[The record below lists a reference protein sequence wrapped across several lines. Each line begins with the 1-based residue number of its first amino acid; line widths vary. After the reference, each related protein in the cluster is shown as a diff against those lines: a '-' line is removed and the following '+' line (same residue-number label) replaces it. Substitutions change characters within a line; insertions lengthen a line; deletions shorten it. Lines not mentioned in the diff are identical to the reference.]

1 MQASYAVRIGTHVCV
16 LASRFVSWPLFRFL
30 QGTCIFGGCHWAT
43 DCARGCQIQIGSPCT
58 TGMQA
63 PYVCVYLRVC
73 ICVCAFARVHWRVRA
88 CVPSPRQRVSRPPSC
103 TPRVHTRT
111 RLECVKNTPP
121 LVPASKSAARLH
133 AVDRQQIHVENLRIY
148 VHMS

>member
-1 MQASYAVRIGTHVCV
+1 MQASYAARIGTRVRV
-16 LASRFVSWPLFRFL
+16 LASRFVPWPLFFFAGHVHFWGVAL
-30 QGTCIFGGCHWAT
+30 G

-58 TGMQA
+58 AGMQA
-63 PYVCVYLRVC
+63 PYACVYFRVC

-103 TPRVHTRT
+103 TPRVHART

-133 AVDRQQIHVENLRIY
+133 AVDRQQIHVENLRTY
-148 VHMS
+148 AHMS